1 VKYTPYNL
9 RVLIVDPN
17 THIRQLLRMMLQ
29 SDGAKTIYGSNNAVD
44 GFDAYCGNEF
54 NVVFTEFDMEPISGL
69 DFAELIRKA
78 PKSPNPYVPIIMLS
92 AYSDVQRVERARDH
106 GVTEFIAKPFSFG
119 TVVERI
125 KAVFEA
131 PRQFVRT
138 SSYFGPDRRRA
149 KLYDY
154 SGPERRKS
162 RLTQVTLTK
171 NDLAKRQRQVL
182 TRNRQASMSR

>member
-92 AYSDVQRVERARDH
+92 AYSDVQRVQSLLPNRFLSAPWSRESKQSLRHRANLFEPVLIL
-106 GVTEFIAKPFSFG
+106 GQ
-119 TVVERI
+119 TVD
-125 KAVFEA
+125 A
-131 PRQFVRT
+131 Q
-138 SSYFGPDRRRA
+138 SS
-149 KLYDY
+149 
-154 SGPERRKS
+154 
-162 RLTQVTLTK
+162 TTI
-171 NDLAKRQRQVL
+171 QVL
-182 TRNRQASMSR
+182 NAASRGSHK